1 MKNPTKTE
9 ADKNAL
15 ESLFKI
21 TIRTIKSNTAVLLKN
36 SESDIN
42 LEEIIE
48 KQRKTL
54 TESEIEEAIINYNYT
69 RIVTSSLN
77 ERVICNI
84 YLIAL
89 HILKI
94 EYKLPKEDYI
104 NAWHSQHHAIEA
116 QGYLEGVHDRII
128 ANRSRKAKLGGE
140 TKSIYYKK
148 MIALIDE
155 YITNTPKDNRTNF
168 ENAKNIANTLFNSED
183 NKQYLGKRE
192 KDDITQIIL
201 NRIIEK
207 QENSQKNRL

>member
-1 MKNPTKTE
+1 MKNPKKTE
-9 ADKNAL
+9 ADNNTL

-21 TIRTIKSNTAVLLKN
+21 TIRTIRSNIAVLLK
-36 SESDIN
+36 SAESDIN

-54 TESEIEEAIINYNYT
+54 TESEIEEAITNHNYT
-69 RIVTSSLN
+69 RIITSSLN
-77 ERVICNI
+77 ERVLCNI
-84 YLIAL
+84 HLIAL

-116 QGYLEGVHDRII
+116 QGYLEGVYDRII
-128 ANRSRKAKLGGE
+128 TNRSRKAKLGGE
-140 TKSIYYKK
+140 TKSIHYKK

-155 YITNTPKDNRTNF
+155 HIANTPKDSRTNF

-192 KDDITQIIL
+192 KDDIIQIIL
-201 NRIIEK
+201 DRIIEK
-207 QENSQKNRL
+207 QKQ